1 MNANVNAIYT
11 NLKTFFATS
20 FEGTYYHWLDSNYAL
35 VFCNDNDIIYG
46 KVAYNNSALQC
57 DFDFDWTM
65 PYDEKTGEV
74 YDTEVS
80 ITCAKDVQW
89 LLNEYEYM
97 KKVGI
102 II

>member
-1 MNANVNAIYT
+1 MDANITYDANIIYT
-11 NLKTFFATS
+11 ISKSLN
-20 FEGTYYHWLDSNYAL
+20 EGIYFHWLDSKYAL
-35 VFCNDNDIIYG
+35 VFCRDNDIIYG
-46 KVAYNNSALQC
+46 KVAYNDSALQC

-65 PYDEKTGEV
+65 PYDEKRGEV

-89 LLNEYEYM
+89 LINEYEYM

-102 II
+102 I